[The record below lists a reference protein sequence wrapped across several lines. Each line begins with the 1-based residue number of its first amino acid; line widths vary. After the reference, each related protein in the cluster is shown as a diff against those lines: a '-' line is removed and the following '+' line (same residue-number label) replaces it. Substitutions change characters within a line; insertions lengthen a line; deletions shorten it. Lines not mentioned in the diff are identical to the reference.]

1 LEVKKKLCLFVSV
14 KRVGQVSDE
23 AIFRSWFDHPSLVN
37 DRREGG
43 LESGIKVGIYIKE
56 IMKG

>member
-1 LEVKKKLCLFVSV
+1 M
-14 KRVGQVSDE
+14 GQVSDV

-43 LESGIKVGIYIKE
+43 LESGMKVGIYLKE
-56 IMKG
+56 IMKGQAAGKTEGGTP